1 MTSDRPGSSNP
12 DVNSFLEK
20 WKEFNDEQTKE
31 DLERSRRLEEQ
42 IAAEK
47 RARMERRAA
56 RTRSLSPDKGR
67 TTRNIIGTI
76 VEDESSET
84 TRGRSIENTMAK
96 LTGGPAATNTQPKSP
111 EVKAAYRRTMP
122 ALAPPTSSSSSV
134 EPTKA
139 PLRSTDAPKS
149 PDNASKPT
157 NRGRAADVLSAR
169 TPDFF
174 RQSRTNTL
182 GMRKSPVPEFAAGN
196 TESVGAGVAS
206 VLRGREGA
214 GRVGMALPGLSDL
227 KPKKEEAVPQ
237 ERISRNGLGRSVKRE
252 TWIKDEEPKAEKV
265 QETPKSTPQKPIIAA
280 KKPVFSPTSAPSTS
294 DEPQPEPAD
303 SAVSAASVSSL
314 TSSVASST
322 MYKMP
327 LSGLASSESKN
338 PSASCPGTGS
348 STSTTPTITAAPSSP
363 VARSSPFAR
372 SNSRSPERTRSRGSA
387 PNSPSRE
394 RMALGSVPSSPS
406 RERIESGVSLPWMMP
421 DRPSSPLKTDSAFSP
436 RVSSTEATSL
446 SEPVKRTSSLI
457 APLKVKEEEA
467 QVNRTTS
474 LNSPER
480 QRSPTRITTS
490 LSAPEP
496 KASTPEIKKWTP
508 AAARAT
514 WFDKALQSPTK
525 ADKREALGLGIGGMK
540 PSPSIREKP
549 VAMGSPKPVPAPKEV
564 PKMGL
569 LGGSARSLKAGVKE
583 SSKPTLAKK
592 PIVSPRQTVRE
603 APPKLPDLGL
613 SAAPALPSFSFEES
627 EKADAIAC
635 LPQPKVAPVF
645 GGVAK
650 KSSLADRFN
659 PALAGMLAKPG
670 INPMMGGHALKKAAT
685 APAEMV
691 HEPKSEKDETTSGE
705 LKHMTKGRARGP
717 KRRAPTKAK
726 SVPEPEPEAAEN
738 TLKPAR
744 SQNLRAASPPACAQ
758 LGVPARKEQSDTA
771 NTAVLMSAWQEALNK
786 ETEKRAR
793 GSVMA
798 IWEQRNENKEE
809 RPEVQVTP
817 GRKDATIVTPKPS
830 LPTSE
835 RKPVVARKPSFP
847 SPEQNRPFISSKP
860 TVGKIAFNPVQAEE
874 RKVAMKTVGCASIAE
889 RPPVADFAKQMEV
902 KLGSPSR
909 SPSTKSEN
917 EKAPVPG
924 LAKRVPVS
932 QLAKQ
937 MEVLPG
943 EDKGEQEESK
953 PVGPRGP
960 RGLPPVAIM
969 PISNIEVDRP
979 VERPVEKT
987 EEPKLEEKAKEALE
1001 EPAVKP
1007 VEREQERDVQQ
1018 QSAPAPA
1025 PAPTPTWKPV
1035 PAPVKVIEKEKQ
1047 AAPASPKLVAP
1058 LSPTKTQISRFES
1071 AVPLS
1076 PSSSVPQSPTR
1087 TELNRFKVA
1096 SGSVKSVA
1104 ERWAQATS
1112 PTPVERG
1119 RPEPIALPTRE
1130 RSLSPKKREPEAP
1143 VKLERLAT
1151 SAETEDK
1158 TVATVSQPKPEVV
1171 VAPKPILAAKP
1182 DLSPKK
1188 VEMPAKT
1195 KVDEKIVAPAPAAEE
1210 KPAIVAPKPAMTPP
1224 SPQKIISSSP
1234 RSRSASPTK
1243 MPKTSSYKNIS
1254 GFLRGWS
1261 AKPSVSRIDVA
1272 PIHANK
1278 PVDVNESKERL
1289 LAQGWVIENGR
1300 SVSIPLEEQ
1309 HVLFENDLMVYLYV
1323 YKDESDEEKST
1334 VFVWTGRGFDGNQAN
1349 GRSFAD
1355 RVAREHGAEVV
1366 SIFQAKEPG
1375 SFLRALG
1382 GVMVTRRG
1390 PRKRYDAG
1398 DSFMCI
1404 VRRVFGGVACEQV
1417 DLHGSQLSSG
1427 YAFVISVIGQVFVWQ
1442 GAGAHLDEVN
1452 AARKIAQEAAQDNTI
1467 VDVREGAEPDV
1478 FLDALGGG
1486 AKYASASFWA
1496 KKPDHENYMV
1506 RLYTIEL
1513 GNANEIF
1520 PFDQSDLRPDNV
1532 HVIDGFF
1539 EMYVIVGRDA
1549 RGKHEDIQLA
1559 CDFAKDYTKHA
1570 FRADGRPFMPVA
1582 TVLYPPSSVPREL
1595 RINIRGW
1602 KDETSP
1608 LVFSGQA
1615 ASLQRKTS
1623 LRMRI
1628 LPLDSAVATLKKET
1642 FPIKELKGDDLPLGV
1657 DADRVEDWLNEE
1669 DFQSVMGMK
1678 RDGYNALGDGE
1689 RKRVRKEGLEMMR
1702 QFNF

>member
-67 TTRNIIGTI
+67 TTRNNIDTI
-76 VEDESSET
+76 VEDETSET
-84 TRGRSIENTMAK
+84 RGCPIENTMAK

-111 EVKAAYRRTMP
+111 EVKAAYRHTMP
-122 ALAPPTSSSSSV
+122 ALAPNMPSSSSV
-134 EPTKA
+134 EPTKT
-139 PLRSTDAPKS
+139 PLRSTGSPKS
-149 PDNASKPT
+149 SDSASEVT
-157 NRGRAADVLSAR
+157 NRGRAADILSAR
-169 TPDFF
+169 APDFF
-174 RQSRTNTL
+174 RQSRTNTF

-206 VLRGREGA
+206 DLRGREGA

-227 KPKKEEAVPQ
+227 KPKKDEAVPQ
-237 ERISRNGLGRSVKRE
+237 ERMSRNGLDRSAKRE
-252 TWIKDEEPKAEKV
+252 TWIKDEEPKAEKSLK
-265 QETPKSTPQKPIIAA
+265 TPKSTPQKPVIAA
-280 KKPVFSPTSAPSTS
+280 KKPILSPTSAPSTS

-303 SAVSAASVSSL
+303 SAVSTASVSSL

-327 LSGLASSESKN
+327 LSGLASSASKT
-338 PSASCPGTGS
+338 PTAARPGTGS
-348 STSTTPTITAAPSSP
+348 STSTTSTITAAPSSP

-394 RMALGSVPSSPS
+394 RMELGSVPSSPS

-421 DRPSSPLKTDSAFSP
+421 DRPSSPLKTDSTFSP
-436 RVSSTEATSL
+436 RVSSTEAASL

-467 QVNRTTS
+467 EVKRTAS

-496 KASTPEIKKWTP
+496 KGSTPEIKKWTP

-540 PSPSIREKP
+540 TSPSIREKP

-569 LGGSARSLKAGVKE
+569 LGGSASSLKAELKE
-583 SSKPTLAKK
+583 SPKPTLTKK
-592 PIVSPRQTVRE
+592 PTVSPKPTVRE

-613 SAAPALPSFSFEES
+613 SAAPTLPSFSFEES
-627 EKADAIAC
+627 EKADAVAS

-645 GGVAK
+645 GGAAK

-670 INPMMGGHALKKAAT
+670 VNPMMGGHALKKAAT

-691 HEPKSEKDETTSGE
+691 HEPKDEKEEAMSGE

-726 SVPEPEPEAAEN
+726 SVPEPESEAAEN

-744 SQNLRAASPPACAQ
+744 SQNLRAVSPPASAR

-793 GSVMA
+793 GSVMG

-809 RPEVQVTP
+809 RAEVQATP
-817 GRKDATIVTPKPS
+817 GKKDVTIVTRNPS
-830 LPTSE
+830 LPTPE

-847 SPEQNRPFISSKP
+847 SPEQNRPVISPKP
-860 TVGKIAFNPVQAEE
+860 TVGRIPFNPVQAEE
-874 RKVAMKTVGCASIAE
+874 RKVALKTVGRASIAK
-889 RPPVADFAKQMEV
+889 RPPVAELAKQMEV
-902 KLGSPSR
+902 KPGSPSR
-909 SPSTKSEN
+909 SLSTKSEN

-943 EDKGEQEESK
+943 KDKGEQEESR
-953 PVGPRGP
+953 PVGPRAP
-960 RGLPPVAIM
+960 RGLLAIM
-969 PISNIEVDRP
+969 PISNNEVDSP

-987 EEPKLEEKAKEALE
+987 QEPKLEEKAKETFE

-1007 VEREQERDVQQ
+1007 VEKEQGRDVPE
-1018 QSAPAPA
+1018 QSAPALA
-1025 PAPTPTWKPV
+1025 PAPTPTPKPL
-1035 PAPVKVIEKEKQ
+1035 PAPVKVIQNEKQ
-1047 AAPASPKLVAP
+1047 AAPAPPEPIAP
-1058 LSPTKTQISRFES
+1058 LSPTKTQITRFERP
-1071 AVPLS
+1071 VPLS

-1087 TELNRFKVA
+1087 TELNRFKAA

-1104 ERWAQATS
+1104 ERWAQAAS
-1112 PTPVERG
+1112 STPVERG

-1130 RSLSPKKREPEAP
+1130 RSLSPKKREPDSP
-1143 VKLERLAT
+1143 VKLDKLRT
-1151 SAETEDK
+1151 SAETEAK

-1171 VAPKPILAAKP
+1171 APKPLLAAKP

-1188 VEMPAKT
+1188 AEMPAKT
-1195 KVDEKIVAPAPAAEE
+1195 EVDEKIVAPAPAAEV
-1210 KPAIVAPKPAMTPP
+1210 KPTIVAPKPVMTPP
-1224 SPQKIISSSP
+1224 SPQKIISSP
-1234 RSRSASPTK
+1234 LRSRSASPTK
-1243 MPKTSSYKNIS
+1243 IPKTSSYKNIS

-1261 AKPSVSRIDVA
+1261 AKPDVSRIDVA
-1272 PIHANK
+1272 SIHANK
-1278 PVDVNESKERL
+1278 HVDMNESKERL

-1323 YKDESDEEKST
+1323 YKDESDEEKSI
-1334 VFVWTGRGFDGNQAN
+1334 VFVWTGRGFEGNQAN

-1366 SIFQAKEPG
+1366 PISQAKEPG
-1375 SFLRALG
+1375 SFHRALG

-1390 PRKRYDAG
+1390 SRKRYDAG

-1427 YAFVISVIGQVFVWQ
+1427 YAFVVSVIGQVFVWH

-1452 AARKIAQEAAQDNTI
+1452 AARKIAQEAAQDNTFI
-1467 VDVREGAEPDV
+1467 EVREGTEPDV
-1478 FLDALGGG
+1478 FLDALGGE

-1570 FRADGRPFMPVA
+1570 FKADGRPFMPVT

-1602 KDETSP
+1602 EDETSP
-1608 LVFSGQA
+1608 LVFPGQA
-1615 ASLQRKTS
+1615 YSLQRKTS

-1628 LPLDSAVATLKKET
+1628 LPLDSAVATLKRET

-1669 DFQSVMGMK
+1669 DFQSVMGMN
-1678 RDGYNALGDGE
+1678 RDGYNALGDAE
-1689 RKRVRKEGLEMMR
+1689 RMRVRKEGLEMMR
-1702 QFNF
+1702 HFNF